1 MKNGVS
7 VVRSFGKQQVPK
19 YPECIRGTGQK
30 TGEEAGAEEV
40 SRTHE
45 GDQE

>member
-1 MKNGVS
+1 MENGVS
-7 VVRSFGKQQVPK
+7 VVRSWEKQQLPK
-19 YPECIRGTGQK
+19 YQECIRGTGQK